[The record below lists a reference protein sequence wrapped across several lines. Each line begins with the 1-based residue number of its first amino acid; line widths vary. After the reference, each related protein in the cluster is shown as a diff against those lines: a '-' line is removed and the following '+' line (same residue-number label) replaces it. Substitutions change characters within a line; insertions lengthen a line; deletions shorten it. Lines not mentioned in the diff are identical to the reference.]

1 MNRLTGQIVDKSL
14 IFNIRISDVDDLA
27 PQFPEKEFNVSVKEN
42 HTAGMH
48 GGASGLPVLSVP

>member
-1 MNRLTGQIVDKSL
+1 M
-14 IFNIRISDVDDLA
+14 DDLA